1 VALNLGSAGE
11 QPGASRVAAFLAC
24 CLSGLLWHCPC
35 NPYVPKLSHR
45 PRAGF
50 AQGARA
56 KGGKG
61 FSVKQLLHLTVFK
74 INRNGREI

>member
-11 QPGASRVAAFLAC
+11 QPGASRVAEFLAC
-24 CLSGLLWHCPC
+24 CLSGCFGTAHATLT
-35 NPYVPKLSHR
+35 YQKLSHR

-74 INRNGREI
+74 INCNGRKS